1 MALGTSPLLL
11 DRVSFWTILAI
22 NLGAN
27 LLFAVVYGVL
37 DAHSLGHGLISPT
50 SDAARHW
57 YDYVYFS
64 IVTQSTIGYGDYQ
77 PLGLSRLF
85 ACIQAGVGV
94 VAAGLLIAKITTASL
109 SRYNLL
115 RKQACDD
122 WVDIVRQ
129 RDGRIEVGI
138 LQLGWH
144 NGALEFNGRNF
155 SPQGILVDSFHS
167 HLLEDDWPRS
177 LTFRYT
183 SHDTGADY
191 AEGYLTLWMHAPD
204 GGRPTAFS
212 ATVRDTIKP
221 DIKPVI
227 RGWRV
232 EPDEREL
239 IRKLNKPHH
248 NREVVEYFL
257 KKYLVHLPETSASD
271 APSRSSPPQGGGGDQ
286 DKAGA

>member
-1 MALGTSPLLL
+1 MALSTSPLLL

-22 NLGAN
+22 NLGVN
-27 LLFAVVYGVL
+27 FLFAAIYGLL
-37 DAHSLGHGLISPT
+37 DAFMPGHGLVST
-50 SDAARHW
+50 ASDAVRHW

-85 ACIQAGVGV
+85 ACLQAGVGV
-94 VAAGLLIAKITTASL
+94 VAAGLLIAKITTASI

-115 RKQACDD
+115 RKEACDD

-138 LQLGWH
+138 LHLDWRDG
-144 NGALEFNGRNF
+144 GLEFTGHNYN
-155 SPQGILVDSFHS
+155 PQGVLVDSFHS

-183 SHDTGADY
+183 SHDTGPDY
-191 AEGYLTLWMHAPD
+191 AEGYLTIWMHAPK

-232 EPDEREL
+232 EPEEREL
-239 IRKLNKPHH
+239 LHKLNKPHH
-248 NREVVEYFL
+248 NREVIEHFL
-257 KKYLVHLPETSASD
+257 KKYLPHLPET
-271 APSRSSPPQGGGGDQ
+271 PSGDSPSPAFPPRRGPGKSGRI
-286 DKAGA
+286 